1 MSGHCPETGFFN
13 IFLIGNLCY
22 INSQELP
29 KMSAQDTVLIVIDV
43 QESFRQRPVW
53 QDDIA
58 RPFIRN
64 VQALID
70 GAVKRNIP
78 VVQIL
83 HTDNDD
89 VFQLES
95 GFVRTLED
103 VQIEPT
109 VLFYK
114 KRHSA
119 LVESGLNVW
128 LVEHGIRKL
137 IICGIRT
144 EQCCETTTRHA
155 SDLGYQV
162 DYVTEATLTF
172 PMQHVSGQVFSVED
186 IKMRTELVLAGR
198 FARIVTVEQAL
209 QNTAV

>member
-1 MSGHCPETGFFN
+1 
-13 IFLIGNLCY
+13 
-22 INSQELP
+22 
-29 KMSAQDTVLIVIDV
+29 MSAQDTALIVIDV

-58 RPFIRN
+58 RPFVRN

-70 GAVKRNIP
+70 GAVKHDIP

-95 GFVRTLED
+95 GFVRTLEG

-109 VLFYK
+109 ALFYK

-128 LVEHGIRKL
+128 LTERGIRKL

-172 PMQHVSGQVFSVED
+172 PMQHASGQVFSVED

-198 FARIVTVEQAL
+198 FACIVTVEQAL
-209 QNTAV
+209 QNAVA

>member
-1 MSGHCPETGFFN
+1 MSVH
-13 IFLIGNLCY
+13 
-22 INSQELP
+22 
-29 KMSAQDTVLIVIDV
+29 DTALIVIDV
-43 QESFRQRPVW
+43 QESFRQRAVW
-53 QDDIA
+53 QDEAA
-58 RPFIRN
+58 RPFIEN
-64 VQALID
+64 VQSLID
-70 GAVKRNIP
+70 GAAKCNIP

-95 GFVRTLED
+95 GFVRTLQGVE
-103 VQIEPT
+103 IEPT

-119 LVESGLNVW
+119 LVESGLNIW
-128 LVEHGIRKL
+128 LTEHGISKL

-155 SDLGYQV
+155 SDLGYLV

-172 PMQHVSGQVFSVED
+172 PMQHALGQVFSVED

-198 FARIVTVEQAL
+198 FANIVTVEQAL
-209 QNTAV
+209 QNAAV